1 MTSQLWRIET
11 QHFLLQKED
20 CAPAECEDAIS
31 INAGSWRYALA
42 DGATEGFDS
51 RSWAQQLVER
61 WTEADPAPLTSE
73 LFRPWVEEQGRLL
86 HATWTDR
93 ALPWYAEEKARQGS
107 YAAFVGLEFR
117 AGEGDALR
125 WQAIALGDSCMI
137 QRRGGAV
144 FRALPISDSSL
155 FNSSPLLV
163 PSLRSL
169 QETALPHATVDG
181 GSVERGD
188 VFLLLSDAGAAWYLK
203 LSQERKA
210 VAEEFDAR
218 LAASDTGA
226 LVELFRQERQAKRII
241 NDDIAILRIAI
252 EHGASPSLSE

>member
-1 MTSQLWRIET
+1 MTSPNWRIET

-31 INAGSWRYALA
+31 INAGAWRYALA

-51 RSWAQQLVER
+51 RSWAQQLVDG
-61 WTEADPAPLTSE
+61 WTVADPAPLTSE
-73 LFRPWVEEQGRLL
+73 LFRPWVEEQGRRL
-86 HATWTDR
+86 HASWTDR

-107 YAAFVGLEFR
+107 YAAFVGLELR
-117 AGEGDALR
+117 TDRDALR

-137 QRRGGAV
+137 QRRRAEV

-155 FNSSPLLV
+155 FNSAPLLV

-169 QETALPHATVDG
+169 QESTLAHTTVEEG
-181 GSVERGD
+181 LAERGD

-210 VAEEFDAR
+210 DAAEFDSL
-218 LAASDTGA
+218 LATSDTGA
-226 LVELFRQERQAKRII
+226 LYELFRRERQAKRII
-241 NDDIAILRIAI
+241 NDDIAILRIAV
-252 EHGASPSLSE
+252 EHGASPFTVE

>member
-1 MTSQLWRIET
+1 MTSQRWRIET

-31 INAGSWRYALA
+31 INADSWRYALA

-51 RSWAQQLVER
+51 RSWAQQLVDG
-61 WTEADPAPLTSE
+61 WTGADPAPLTGE
-73 LFRPWVEEQGRLL
+73 LFRPWVEEQGRRL
-86 HATWTDR
+86 HASWSGR

-117 AGEGDALR
+117 ADRDALR

-144 FRALPISDSSL
+144 FRALPIAESGL
-155 FNSSPLLV
+155 FNSTPVLV

-169 QETALPHATVDG
+169 QETALPHATVEG
-181 GSVERGD
+181 GLVERGD

-203 LSQERKA
+203 LSQERKEA
-210 VAEEFDAR
+210 AAEFDAL

-226 LVELFRQERQAKRII
+226 LLELFRRERQAKQIN

-252 EHGASPSLSE
+252 EHGASHFLSE

>member
-51 RSWAQQLVER
+51 RSWAQRLVDA
-61 WTEADPAPLTSE
+61 WTEADPAPLTNE
-73 LFRPWVEEQGRLL
+73 LFRQWVEEQGQQL
-86 HATWTDR
+86 HASWADR

-107 YAAFVGLEFR
+107 YAAFVGLELR
-117 AGEGDALR
+117 TDKDALR

-137 QRRGGAV
+137 QRRGGEV

-155 FNSSPLLV
+155 FNSSPRLV

-169 QETALPHATVDG
+169 QETALPHAVVDG
-181 GSVERGD
+181 GLAERGD

-226 LVELFRQERQAKRII
+226 LLELFRRERQAKRII

-252 EHGASPSLSE
+252 EQSASPSTSE